1 MIKVNSLAEQIWLYL
16 LTVSLIR
23 FLRFISFQERVTA
36 MNSVSVTL
44 AFHVAS
50 DCSAINQCRI
60 NVKCLVSWMRVSKQ
74 AMHELWMPV
83 TDT

>member
-1 MIKVNSLAEQIWLYL
+1 MNDSDFGELVRLKCFVEPVAS
-16 LTVSLIR
+16 S
-23 FLRFISFQERVTA
+23 ERVTA

-44 AFHVAS
+44 AFHVTS
-50 DCSAINQCRI
+50 DCSAVNQCRI
-60 NVKCLVSWMRVSKQ
+60 NVKCLVSCMRVSKQ